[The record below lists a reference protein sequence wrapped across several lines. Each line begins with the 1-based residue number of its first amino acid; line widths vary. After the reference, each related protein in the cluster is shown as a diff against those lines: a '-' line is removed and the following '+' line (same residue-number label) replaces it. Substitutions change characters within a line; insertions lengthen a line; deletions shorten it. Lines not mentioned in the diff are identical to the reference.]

1 MLSTKLGSYLRT
13 YRIST
18 GLTQKDVAALLGMKT
33 GSTISKTEKGKGIP
47 PVLVLLG
54 YCILFEVHPKDL
66 VPKIFSNI
74 EQAISAHAIEVA
86 GQLQKRHKT
95 PMVLA
100 RLKFLEN
107 LSQLS
112 DDTCQKYDH

>member
-13 YRIST
+13 YRIGT

-47 PVLVLLG
+47 PILVLLG

-66 VPKIFSNI
+66 VPKIFNDI
-74 EQAISAHAIEVA
+74 EQSICTRAVVVA

-112 DDTCQKYDH
+112 DDTCQKHEQ